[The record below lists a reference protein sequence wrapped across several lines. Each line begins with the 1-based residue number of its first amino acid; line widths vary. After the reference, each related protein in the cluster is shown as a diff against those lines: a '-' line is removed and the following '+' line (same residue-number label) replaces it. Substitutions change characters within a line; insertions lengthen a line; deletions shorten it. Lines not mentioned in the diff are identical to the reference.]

1 MLYSRIFGKTS
12 KTTPADEDAINARL
26 LIRAGF
32 VHKVMSGVWSYLPLG
47 LRVLENIKNIVREE
61 INAVG
66 GQEILMSA
74 LQSKEL
80 WDETG
85 RWESLKEIMFQFVS
99 LREMP
104 RGGKDIRG
112 ESRLGLATTHEEPVV
127 DIARS
132 KTRSYKDLPFALYQ
146 IQDKFRNE
154 PRAKSG
160 LLRGREFSMKD
171 LYSFHASQEDLNDYY
186 EKVKKAYLKIFK
198 RCGLEAMVVE
208 ASGGMFSK
216 EHSHEFQVLTPN
228 GEDTV
233 FYCESAKSGRVLRSL
248 GEGGCKFAQN
258 KEIAEVKEGDRCP
271 KCNSEILSSR
281 AIEVGNIFK
290 LGTKYSE
297 PMKLNF
303 TDKDGKERPVI
314 MGCYGFGP
322 SRVMGAIVEVSHDD
336 KGIIWP
342 EEVSPFCAH
351 LLDLSKDEDSKVRKE
366 AKKVCE
372 MLEKAE
378 WKVLYDDRLDISAGE
393 KFADADL
400 IGIPIRILVS
410 EKTIEKDSV
419 EIKYRK
425 SGKVEIIKIK
435 DLIKKLS

>member
-1 MLYSRIFGKTS
+1 MLYSKLFGKTS
-12 KTTPADEDAINARL
+12 KTMPSDEEAINSQL

-32 VHKVMSGVWSYLPLG
+32 AHKVMSGVWSYLPLG
-47 LRVLENIKNIVREE
+47 LRVFEKIKDIVREE

-85 RWESLKEIMFQFVS
+85 RWESLKEIMFQF
-99 LREMP
+99 EG
-104 RGGKDIRG
+104 RGGAW
-112 ESRLGLATTHEEPVV
+112 LGLSTTHEEPVV
-127 DIARS
+127 DIARAKIS
-132 KTRSYKDLPFALYQ
+132 SYKDLPFALYQ

-171 LYSFHASQEDLNDYY
+171 LYSFHATKEDLDGYY
-186 EKVKKAYLKIFK
+186 EKVKEAYLRIFK

-208 ASGGMFSK
+208 ASGGVFSK
-216 EHSHEFQVLTPN
+216 EHSHEFQVLVET
-228 GEDTV
+228 GEDTI
-233 FYCESAKSGRVLRSL
+233 FYCEKNVRRPGLPGRPGLDTK
-248 GEGGCKFAQN
+248 CDFAQN
-258 KEIAEVKEGDRCP
+258 KEIAEVYAGDKCP
-271 KCNSEILSSR
+271 KCGRKVLIGK

-290 LGTKYSE
+290 LGTKYSK
-297 PMKLNF
+297 PMNLKF
-303 TDKDGKERPVI
+303 MSKDGKEQAVI
-314 MGCYGFGP
+314 MGCYGLGP
-322 SRVMGAIVEVSHDD
+322 SRILGAIVEVWHDD

-342 EEVSPFCAH
+342 EEVSPCCVH
-351 LLDLSKDEDSKVRKE
+351 LLDLSKDDKSNVRKA

-372 MLEKAE
+372 ILEKAE
-378 WKVLYDDRLDISAGE
+378 WEVLWDDRLDVSAGE

-400 IGIPIRILVS
+400 IGIPLRILVS
-410 EKTIEKDSV
+410 EKTLAKDSV
-419 EIKYRK
+419 ELKYRQ
-425 SGKVEIIKIK
+425 SGKAEIVKIK